1 MNNRSGFRYTY
12 AAAFI
17 LGCCFVC
24 GCENSQAD
32 IDALTKDVAEREEA
46 VNVSTLMSTA
56 GQMKANLTAPL
67 MFRVLRTPNKVNDT
81 MYVEFPRSLHVDFY
95 NDSTK
100 VETKLDAKYGKY
112 YETLGKVYLR
122 DSVVIM
128 TLKGDTLRCHDMWWD
143 QNRGLFYTDTVA
155 TYKGVDNNIRG
166 GKGMEATQDLR
177 TVTFKQ
183 PLGNMQIKGNGF
195 AE

>member
-1 MNNRSGFRYTY
+1 MNNLRGFKYIK

-24 GCENSQAD
+24 GCENSQAE
-32 IDALTKDVAEREEA
+32 IDAFTKPVAEREEA
-46 VNVSTLMSTA
+46 INVSTLMSTA

-67 MFRVLRTPNKVNDT
+67 MYRVLSTRSGDT
-81 MYVEFPRSLHVDFY
+81 MYVEFPKKLHVDFY

-112 YETLGKVYLR
+112 YETLNKVYLR

-128 TLKGDTLRCHDMWWD
+128 TIQGDTLRCHDMWWD
-143 QNRGLFYTDTVA
+143 QNKGLFYTDTVA
-155 TYKGVDNNIRG
+155 TYVGPGNNIRG
-166 GKGMEATQDLR
+166 GKGMEATQDLK

-183 PLGNMQIKGNGF
+183 PLGNMQVKDNGF

>member
-1 MNNRSGFRYTY
+1 MINLGGFKSTY
-12 AAAFI
+12 AAALI

-32 IDALTKDVAEREEA
+32 IDRLTKKVAEREEA
-46 VNVSTLMSTA
+46 FDVSTLMSSA
-56 GQMKANLTAPL
+56 GQMKAKLSAPL
-67 MFRVLRTPNKVNDT
+67 MYRVLSVEAGDT
-81 MYVEFPRSLHVDFY
+81 MYVEFPKSLHVDFF

-100 VETKLDAKYGKY
+100 IETKLDAKYGKY
-112 YETLGKVYLR
+112 FETLNKVYLR

-128 TLKGDTLRCHDMWWD
+128 TIQGHTLRCHDMWWD

-155 TYKGVDNNIRG
+155 TYVGPGNNIRG

-177 TVTFKQ
+177 TVTFRQ
-183 PLGNMQIKGNGF
+183 PLGNLQVKENGF